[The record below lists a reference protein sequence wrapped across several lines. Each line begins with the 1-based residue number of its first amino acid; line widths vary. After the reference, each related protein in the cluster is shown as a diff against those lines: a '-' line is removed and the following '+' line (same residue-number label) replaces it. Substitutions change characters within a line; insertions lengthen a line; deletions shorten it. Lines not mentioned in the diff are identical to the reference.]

1 MMATAGKNARIRVMS
16 DAAPVTFTN
25 EATTANATRTEYKIT
40 NPVKKYWDKGTPV
53 VVTVTP
59 ASTISRWVRHAGGV
73 VVFDQPLDVGATVT
87 VSGAYVTTALA
98 AEVSEYNV
106 TLANPTTDVSVLEV
120 EGRRKISTYTDAT
133 GTITGFYNVD
143 NLLQDKILEA
153 KPVIIEMDFD
163 STNEDG
169 EVFAVYAR
177 LNSHEVSSAVDGAV
191 GATVGWESDGA
202 ITMDA
207 K

>member
-1 MMATAGKNARIRVMS
+1 MN
-16 DAAPVTFTN
+16 
-25 EATTANATRTEYKIT
+25 
-40 NPVKKYWDKGTPV
+40 
-53 VVTVTP
+53 
-59 ASTISRWVRHAGGV
+59 
-73 VVFDQPLDVGATVT
+73 
-87 VSGAYVTTALA
+87 
-98 AEVSEYNV
+98 
-106 TLANPTTDVSVLEV
+106 
-120 EGRRKISTYTDAT
+120 
-133 GTITGFYNVD
+133 
-143 NLLQDKILEA
+143 NLFQDKILEA

-202 ITMDA
+202 ITIDV